1 MLKIVALCVLLVS
14 VAHASAQISD
24 DETRKWNQPVKPFK
38 IVGNVYYVG
47 AKEVASY
54 LIVTPQ
60 GHILLDTGFLET
72 VPQIKQNVAQLGF
85 RFEDIK
91 ILINSHAHSDHAGG
105 FAAVKKELTGA
116 RLMVSEG
123 DAALLARGGKND
135 PNFGDRFLFQPVTAD
150 RIMRDGDT
158 VQLGEVTMTARL
170 TPGHTPGCTTWTMK
184 VREGSKTYDVVFY
197 GSTTIPGFKL
207 VGNANYPNIVDD
219 FERSFRLLKG
229 LPCDVFLAPH
239 GSFFLLEE
247 KIKRLAQDP
256 SQNPFIDEAGYR
268 RILERTERE
277 FRAELKRQQSAA
289 NSTAQP

>member
-1 MLKIVALCVLLVS
+1 LLVGATQ
-14 VAHASAQISD
+14 VFAQISD

-38 IVGNVYYVG
+38 VIGNVYYVG

-54 LIVTPQ
+54 LIVTSQ

-91 ILINSHAHSDHAGG
+91 ILINSHAHADHAGG
-105 FAAVKKELTGA
+105 FASLKKELTGA

-123 DAALLARGGKND
+123 DAPLLARGGKND
-135 PNFGDRFLFQPVTAD
+135 PNFGDRFVFEAVKVDGTL
-150 RIMRDGDT
+150 RDGDT
-158 VQLGEVTMTARL
+158 VRLGDVTMTARL

-207 VGNANYPNIVDD
+207 VGNTNYPNIVDD
-219 FERSFRLLKG
+219 FERSFRLLKS

-239 GSFFLLEE
+239 GSFFSLEE
-247 KIKRLAQDP
+247 KMKRLTVD
-256 SQNPFIDEAGYR
+256 QNPFIDRNGFK
-268 RILERTERE
+268 RIIERTEKE
-277 FRAELKRQQSAA
+277 FRAELKRQQG
-289 NSTAQP
+289 TASVRR